1 MSTLDAQLL
10 NAHASGDKPAL
21 VTLYAKAADGADTID
36 AACFYLTHAYI
47 FALELDHRDVAAL
60 HARLSKHGRV

>member
-1 MSTLDAQLL
+1 VSALDAELL
-10 NAHASGDKPAL
+10 DAHACGDKPAL
-21 VTLYAKAADGADTID
+21 VTLYAKAADSADTID

-47 FALELDHRDVAAL
+47 FALELGHQDVAAL